1 MIISKQTYSRL
12 ILKVVLLSLFS
23 FISISAQET
32 KETKPKRL
40 QRIGFVD
47 IQYVLG
53 KIPSYADAQKKL
65 DTETTTW
72 KANLDKMYLKLE
84 GMRKEFLNE
93 KPLLTEDLI
102 KERETEIKLYEIEI
116 TKVENT
122 YFGTEGKLYTLRK
135 QLVTPYQDLVYNAT
149 QTIAKLRKYD
159 MIFEKSSS
167 IVMLYTNNN
176 YDISQLVLKY
186 LQKSEK
192 EIKQEEDAIKREESR
207 LAREKRVEEQKKKRE
222 ELRKK
227 RQEERNKRLNK

>member
-1 MIISKQTYSRL
+1 MIISKYIYKFIQRIFL
-12 ILKVVLLSLFS
+12 VSLFCGFTVFS
-23 FISISAQET
+23 QKKPT
-32 KETKPKRL
+32 KL

-47 IQYVLG
+47 IEYVLSN
-53 KIPSYADAQKKL
+53 IPSYANAQQKL
-65 DTETTTW
+65 NTETDIW
-72 KANLDKMYLKLE
+72 KTNLDKMYLKLE

-102 KERETEIKLYEIEI
+102 TERTTEIKLFEDEI

-122 YFGTEGKLYTLRK
+122 YFGTEGKLFDMRK
-135 QLVTPYQDLVYNAT
+135 QLVTPYQDLVYNAV

-176 YDISQLVLKY
+176 YDISELVLKY

-192 EIKQEEDAIKREESR
+192 EIKQEEDAIKRAEAK
-207 LAREKRVEEQKKKRE
+207 LAREKRIAEQRKKRE
-222 ELRKK
+222 ALRLK
-227 RQEERNKRLNK
+227 REEERKKRLNK